1 MKIFLRQLSD
11 PGFQNSVGEELGV
24 HRNIVC
30 KAYTSVMD
38 AVFEKASI
46 FIKCPKSAEAV
57 VEAKQLWQQVH
68 TFPAAIG
75 FLNCTHVR
83 ISMPTQFGDEY
94 INRKYFASIS
104 VQARCNAQEN
114 FQESDSK

>member
-57 VEAKQLWQQVH
+57 VEAKQLW
-68 TFPAAIG
+68 FPSCIG
-75 FLNCTHVR
+75 VIDCTLVR
-83 ISMPTQFGDEY
+83 IPKNLVM
-94 INRKYFASIS
+94 SIYTH
-104 VQARCNAQEN
+104 R
-114 FQESDSK
+114 